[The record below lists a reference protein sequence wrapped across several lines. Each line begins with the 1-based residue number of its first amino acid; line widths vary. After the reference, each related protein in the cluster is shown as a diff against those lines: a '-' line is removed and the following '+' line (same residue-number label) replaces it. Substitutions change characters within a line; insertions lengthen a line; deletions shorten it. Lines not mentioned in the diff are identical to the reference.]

1 MTVRGRFAGGS
12 FPLALCLFVL
22 AADLV
27 SNAQTWTQYGPPPR
41 FSHTS
46 VFDPVTKK
54 MIVFGGQDNLTKTNL
69 NDVWL
74 VGTSTSK
81 YVTSTSLVPGGS
93 DPSGRFGHVA
103 TYDSNSNRMTIFG
116 GATGF
121 PGTCVNDVWILDGAN
136 GQSGSSTWIPIS
148 PSGTPPAGRLH
159 HTGVYDT
166 KTNSMIVFGGSNCS
180 KGYFNDVWVLSDA
193 DGGSGSPSWQK
204 LVPSGIPP
212 AARESASA
220 IYDSANNLMTVYG
233 GDAGSTNFGDVWIL
247 SHANGT
253 GGTPTWTQLSP
264 TGSAPNTRSGHTAV
278 YDSLNNRMIVFGG
291 FHLSSALSDTAV
303 LSFANGIGGV
313 PAWTSVTTKGTAP
326 AVGFHSAVYDSTL
339 NDMYVFA
346 GSSSEAKLAGDD
358 HAFTLSSANGVGTSS
373 WTRGGPPARYS
384 QSMFYDAVSNSVFVL
399 DGQHALTNT
408 NFDDY
413 WQNAGVNDSS
423 NINWIPINVA
433 GAHPKARWGQSAL
446 YDGVNNRAMVFGGA
460 TGFPSPCLNDYW
472 VMTSANNTGGKPT
485 WVSVAPTGALPGV
498 RTRHSAVHDPVT
510 NKLIVFGGFNCS
522 STYYNDVWV
531 LSGANAVGTT
541 PVWTHLSPRGSLP
554 SARESASA
562 VYNSATNTLTIYG
575 GDAGGAPFGDI
586 WILFNANGTGG
597 SPLWKQAVPANNGPS
612 ARSGHTA
619 TYDVQNNLMT
629 VYGGWDGTNL
639 LNDTWVLSDPNA
651 QGTRPQWTEVIPQT
665 TAPGRRFPS
674 AVYDPVHNQMNIF
687 GGVFALPSLPDD
699 HLFSLT
705 NANGQP

>member
-1 MTVRGRFAGGS
+1 MMVRGRFASGS

-27 SNAQTWTQYGPPPR
+27 SNAQTWTQYGPPAR
-41 FSHTS
+41 FSHTA
-46 VFDPVTKK
+46 VFDPITKK
-54 MIVFGGQDNLTKTNL
+54 MIVFGGQDNATKTDL

-93 DPSGRFGHVA
+93 SPSGRFGHVA
-103 TYDSNSNRMTIFG
+103 TYDSNSDRMTVFG

-121 PGTCVNDVWILDGAN
+121 PGTCVKDVWILDGAN
-136 GQSGSSTWIPIS
+136 GQSGASTWISIA

-159 HTGVYDT
+159 HTGVYDPN
-166 KTNSMIVFGGSNCS
+166 TNSMIVFGGNNCS

-193 DGGSGSPSWQK
+193 NGGTGSPSWQK
-204 LVPSGIPP
+204 LVPSGTPP

-220 IYDSANNLMTVYG
+220 IYDSANNVMTVYG

-264 TGSAPNTRSGHTAV
+264 NGAAPNSRSGHTAV
-278 YDSLNNRMIVFGG
+278 YDSTNNRMIVFGG
-291 FHLSSALSDTAV
+291 FHLSSALSDTVV

-313 PAWTSVTTKGTAP
+313 PAWSGVTTKGTAP
-326 AVGFHSAVYDSTL
+326 AVGFHTAVYDSSL

-358 HAFTLSSANGVGTSS
+358 HAFTLSSANGIGTSA

-384 QSMFYDAVSNSVFVL
+384 QSMFYDSVSDSVFVL

-413 WQNAGVNDSS
+413 WQNTGVSDSS
-423 NINWIPINVA
+423 NINWIPINV
-433 GAHPKARWGQSAL
+433 GGTHPKARWGHTAL
-446 YDGVNNRAMVFGGA
+446 YDSANNRAMVFGGA

-472 VMTSANNTGGKPT
+472 VMTSANNSGGKPT
-485 WVSVAPTGALPGV
+485 WVSVAPTGTLPGV
-498 RTRHSAVHDPVT
+498 RTRYSSVYDPVT

-531 LSGANAVGTT
+531 LSGANAVGST
-541 PVWTHLSPRGSLP
+541 PAWTHLSPRGSVP
-554 SARESASA
+554 SARESSSA
-562 VYNSATNTLTIYG
+562 IYNSATNTLTIYG

-586 WILFNANGTGG
+586 WILFNANGAGG

-665 TAPGRRFPS
+665 VAPGRRFSS
-674 AVYDPVHNQMNIF
+674 AVYDPSHNQMNIF
-687 GGVFALPSLPDD
+687 GGVFTLPSLPDD